1 MAKRRMPA
9 SSDGNLED
17 IVRQIVSHPNFQQA
31 VNNATRRDN
40 ESNNVASGSRNPL
53 NETNQN
59 ATVSTAQRTP
69 LEEFQSLF
77 QKAGGGTSLQQ
88 SPINLPQFQRR
99 TSWGPSPSS
108 RSRSG
113 NQAKRNPYPSKV
125 KNHGKKTTFSREVV
139 LLRRPCDPL
148 VRGGAK
154 AELQRSGHV
163 LSSFEFD
170 KVWSANEVMEK
181 LEEAFKVPLAC
192 IASFWENTSK

>member
-40 ESNNVASGSRNPL
+40 ESNNVASGRRNPL

-113 NQAKRNPYPSKV
+113 NQGKRNPYPSKV
-125 KNHGKKTTFSREVV
+125 KNHGKKQHFLGRWCFFVAHVIHWYEVV
-139 LLRRPCDPL
+139 LRPSCS
-148 VRGGAK
+148 V
-154 AELQRSGHV
+154 Q
-163 LSSFEFD
+163 
-170 KVWSANEVMEK
+170 VM
-181 LEEAFKVPLAC
+181 
-192 IASFWENTSK
+192 S